1 MSEMEENVK
10 PMDSESPLDR
20 LVDGELS
27 ESDRSELLLQLEHEP
42 EGWRRCALA
51 FLEAQCWKQEFGL
64 MSGAPSNRE
73 SAVVAAA
80 VEPSVLPGRTVGQ
93 APWRQ
98 RLAMVLS
105 MGGVLPDCLGLGYGN
120 SRLARSRRP

>member
-64 MSGAPSNRE
+64 MSGGAVEQGIRGSSRGRRAFGAPWPNGG
-73 SAVVAAA
+73 AGTVAAA
-80 VEPSVLPGRTVGQ
+80 IGDGLVDGRR
-93 APWRQ
+93 A
-98 RLAMVLS
+98 S
-105 MGGVLPDCLGLGYGN
+105 
-120 SRLARSRRP
+120 